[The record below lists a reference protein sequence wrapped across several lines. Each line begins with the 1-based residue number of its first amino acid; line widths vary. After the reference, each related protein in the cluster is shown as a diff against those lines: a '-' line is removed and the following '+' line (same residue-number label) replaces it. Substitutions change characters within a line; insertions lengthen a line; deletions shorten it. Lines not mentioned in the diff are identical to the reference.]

1 MSSDT
6 TTIVMLLVAGLGL
19 LVLVAVL
26 LRIALRQGRRQRR
39 QDRLERGFERART
52 VARSGSGV
60 QGTPYSVYGESA
72 WSNDPRERD

>member
-1 MSSDT
+1 
-6 TTIVMLLVAGLGL
+6 
-19 LVLVAVL
+19 
-26 LRIALRQGRRQRR
+26 
-39 QDRLERGFERART
+39 